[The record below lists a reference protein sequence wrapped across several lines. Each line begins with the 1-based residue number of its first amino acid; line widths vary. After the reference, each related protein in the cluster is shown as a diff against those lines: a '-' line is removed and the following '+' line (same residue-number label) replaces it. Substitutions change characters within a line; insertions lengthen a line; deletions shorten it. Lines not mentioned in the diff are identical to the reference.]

1 MLAGL
6 DDLVHIIEAAE
17 RLKMSFLSHICQQSF
32 AYLSHIFKSFFG
44 EKPTI
49 PLLESKEVA
58 DSMTSLAMEVTENMD
73 YLLKLEDRHKRI
85 QKGEEVQSSQEEDT
99 VLEFRKTSPQV
110 LRTVTSNSEAESE
123 KETIPALVASSSNKG
138 STSDSPVASSKSG
151 KRSHH
156 KRKSCPL
163 PKCTF
168 HGYDIRRHLQVHV
181 RRKELAEE
189 GIDQLVSIAAAG
201 KRQRGKAE
209 KRGVG
214 KKAKPGRFRKWC
226 PMPGCNSVVL
236 NMGRH
241 LTEGK
246 SHGLKK
252 GSVEYN
258 VMIKSAK
265 RYTGLGEIQT
275 FLKSPDS
282 ESTTSSDSE
291 VETKKCRGK
300 RRKVAVP
307 SDSDTEAVENSE
319 DKNEGDGKGGEER
332 VAVLPLDDGGPEGGD
347 EGAEDNTGE
356 DDEEEEEDDGE
367 DNNEES
373 SESDQT
379 DHEEAKVT
387 SEEYFRDHK
396 YKNNWHRWLV
406 GFYEFLSRPS
416 AGNKKDTIRLQHAS
430 QMRALLE
437 HLDPGG
443 DDITCLVEQEGDAVW
458 KQRVRPMLGQKLK
471 KPSTVISY
479 LTSYEKFLRYITN
492 PRYSRFGPPLHADYQ
507 ELFQIVLSEIK
518 GWRSTVDSQTQDI
531 QNQRFLDET
540 EGLLN
545 SEELL
550 TLR

>member
-1 MLAGL
+1 MEEQIPVLLEVLGDAKDGYVNVLKSLDLDLSDNYSIRFRRRTIQVDASKHDDMLGGL

-32 AYLSHIFKSFFG
+32 AYLLHIFKSFFA

-49 PLLESKEVA
+49 LLLEGEDVA
-58 DSMTSLAMEVTENMD
+58 DSMTSLVMEVTENMD

-85 QKGEEVQSSQEEDT
+85 QKGEEVQSSQEEDR
-99 VLEFRKTSPQV
+99 VLEFSKTPPQV

-156 KRKSCPL
+156 KGKNCPL

-168 HGYDIRRHLQVHV
+168 HGYDIQRHLQVHV

-189 GIDQLVSIAAAG
+189 GIDQLVSIAATG
-201 KRQRGKAE
+201 KHQRGKAE
-209 KRGVG
+209 KQGVG

-226 PMPGCNSVVL
+226 PMPGCNRVVL
-236 NMGRH
+236 NVGHH

-275 FLKSPDS
+275 FLKSPES

-291 VETKKCRGK
+291 VETRKRRGK

-307 SDSDTEAVENSE
+307 SVSDTEAVENSE
-319 DKNEGDGKGGEER
+319 DKNEGDGKGGEKR
-332 VAVLPLDDGGPEGGD
+332 GAVLPLDDGGPEGGD

-356 DDEEEEEDDGE
+356 DDEEEEDD
-367 DNNEES
+367 DEES

-387 SEEYFRDHK
+387 SEEYFTDHK
-396 YKNNWHRWLV
+396 YKNNRHRWLV
-406 GFYEFLSRPS
+406 GFYEFLFRPS

-458 KQRVRPMLGQKLK
+458 KEWVRPMLDQKLK
-471 KPSTVISY
+471 KPGTVNSY
-479 LTSYEKFLRYITN
+479 LTSYEKSF
-492 PRYSRFGPPLHADYQ
+492 
-507 ELFQIVLSEIK
+507 
-518 GWRSTVDSQTQDI
+518 
-531 QNQRFLDET
+531 
-540 EGLLN
+540 
-545 SEELL
+545 
-550 TLR
+550 